1 MPLYEY
7 RCTSCGERLEV
18 IQRVDAPAPG
28 PCPSCGGSL
37 EKLVSAPAIR
47 FKGSGFYVNDYG
59 RSGSGNGGSVK
70 SDSSP
75 SKDASS
81 DAPAPKSD
89 PKPATPAPTAKP

>member
-18 IQRVDAPAPG
+18 IQRVDAHAPG
-28 PCPSCGGSL
+28 PCPNCGGSL

-59 RSGSGNGGSVK
+59 RSGSGNGGSRK
-70 SDSSP
+70 NEAGP
-75 SKDASS
+75 SKDTSTA
-81 DAPAPKSD
+81 AATPKTET
-89 PKPATPAPTAKP
+89 KPAATAPSTKP